1 MKREGICFPG
11 DRATGAALMAIPKHA
26 TKEGEGISA
35 AMINERTPFNVG
47 FSLSPLFIP
56 ALNCFCRRNLEC
68 VAVCRSSSYCELTA
82 PLDNAQGLGDDY
94 GSMAWKTYRECQN
107 FGLVLA
113 SKGNR
118 VKWRLVIRAGGA
130 SKFVTNTDCRILL
143 SLII

>member
-1 MKREGICFPG
+1 MLPRRPARRRSNGHSETRNKRRRGNKRCN
-11 DRATGAALMAIPKHA
+11 DKRA
-26 TKEGEGISA
+26 
-35 AMINERTPFNVG
+35 RTPFNVG
-47 FSLSPLFIP
+47 FSFSPLFVP